1 VSEYLFAH
9 TWELERRRLD
19 LLEEVFDPR
28 TREHLARIPLP
39 PGAQCLEFGA
49 GAGSVARWLC
59 ERVGPEGRVVATDL
73 DTGFLE
79 KLTEPNLE
87 VRRHDILADPL
98 EEETF
103 DLIHS
108 RLVLDFFPERQREV
122 VARLMSALRPG
133 GWLVLEDFDWST
145 LGAVSAGPRS
155 DLMLRVHEA
164 LRAVFPVGTPELG
177 RGLPLTFRAAG
188 LTEVGA
194 DGRVHVG
201 LSGTPAA
208 AWWQLTVLALRPR
221 LVELGLFSEAEIDDY
236 LQSIDDGGLSFLFPV
251 MVTARGRRPPV

>member
-1 VSEYLFAH
+1 MSDYLFAG
-9 TWELERRRLD
+9 WEQERLRLD
-19 LLEEVFDPR
+19 LLEQVFDPG
-28 TREHLARIPLP
+28 TREQLGRIPLP
-39 PGAQCLEFGA
+39 PGGQCLEIGA

-79 KLTEPNLE
+79 KLTEQNLE

-98 EEETF
+98 EEKAF

-108 RLVLDFFPERQREV
+108 RLVLDFFPERQHEV
-122 VARLMSALRPG
+122 VSRLVAALRPG
-133 GWLVLEDFDWST
+133 GWLVLEDFDWSP
-145 LGAVSAGPRS
+145 LPAGSPGPRS
-155 DLMLRVHEA
+155 DLVRRVHAA
-164 LRAVFPVGTPELG
+164 LRAVFPSGTPELG
-177 RGLPLTFRAAG
+177 RNLPLTLRAAG

-194 DGRVHVG
+194 DGRVQVG

-208 AWWQLTVLALRPR
+208 AWWQLTLLALRPR
-221 LVELGLFSEAEIDDY
+221 LLELGRFSEAEVDDF
-236 LQSIDDGGLSFLFPV
+236 LGASDDDGFSFLLPA